1 MKVYA
6 LLCAIAL
13 TVGQAAWGE
22 PAQKLP
28 LEFAKPGHAWSFPRD
43 HGPHYSFQTEWWY
56 FTGQL
61 FDEKAEPF
69 RDKPLYGF
77 QLTFFRRAQGDN
89 AGSASDFLAHAALTD
104 LATGVTHVA
113 TRKGGG
119 LLGVA
124 GARDNALDVWAGDW
138 SAELIAG
145 VPVVRFDVPGRSAP
159 LEVRLRGAEG
169 SAPWL
174 QGDAGYSRKGACE
187 SCASQ
192 YYSMPRL
199 ELRGEV
205 QTGGSVTSVR
215 GLGWMDHE
223 FMTNSLSKEQV
234 GWDWMGLMLKD
245 GRNLMGFRLRT
256 KDGRTSY
263 VSGSIQDKSGAHPL
277 TDKELT
283 IMQGQESVLVSSGGR
298 YPASWHVT
306 VPQYGVD
313 TVVHARTPQCEI
325 GASSEGE
332 APRYWE
338 GPVASSDESVIGY
351 LEMTGYAGKVAL

>member
-13 TVGQAAWGE
+13 SVGQVAWGE
-22 PAQKLP
+22 PAHKLP

-77 QLTFFRRAQGDN
+77 QLTFFRRAQGDSVE
-89 AGSASDFLAHAALTD
+89 APSDFLAHAALTD

-124 GARDNALDVWAGDW
+124 GARNNALDVWAGDW
-138 SAELIAG
+138 SAELIANA
-145 VPVVRFDVPGRSAP
+145 PVVRFDVPGGSASF
-159 LEVRLRGAEG
+159 EVRLRGAEG

-205 QTGGSVTSVR
+205 QRDESVTSVR

-223 FMTNSLSKEQV
+223 FMTNSLSAEQV
-234 GWDWMGLMLKD
+234 GWDWLGLMLKD
-245 GRNLMGFRLRT
+245 GRNLMVFRLRD

-263 VSGSIQDKSGAHPL
+263 ISGALQDQSGSHLL
-277 TDKELT
+277 TEKELS
-283 IMQGQESVLVSSGGR
+283 IAHGQESVLVSSGGR
-298 YPASWHVT
+298 YPASWHVM
-306 VPQYGVD
+306 VPRYGVD
-313 TVVHARTPQCEI
+313 TVVRARTPQCEI
-325 GASSEGE
+325 GSSAEGE

-338 GPVASSDESVIGY
+338 GPVASADESVIGY
-351 LEMTGYAGKVAL
+351 LEMTGYAEKVTL